1 MYSLHRCLA
10 CEGDAEKLQTK
21 VVQLKRKLE
30 DAQAAMHELG
40 RENQNLQIV
49 QSRQMTRKWAD
60 DQEVKNC
67 MGCEKAFS
75 VTVRRVGR
83 LDLI

>member
-1 MYSLHRCLA
+1 M
-10 CEGDAEKLQTK
+10 EKLQTK
-21 VVQLKRKLE
+21 VVELRRKLE
-30 DAQAAMHELG
+30 DSQAAMHELG

-67 MGCEKAFS
+67 MGCDKVFS
-75 VTVRRVGR
+75 VTVRRVS
-83 LDLI
+83 IAFSVFMVTAK